1 MTKNKLPQGVATP
14 SPVKSH
20 KDTISASI
28 TGTGL
33 HDSRELE
40 NIFEKCRQSP
50 DKMLKLVRAFCETYL
65 MDQKQRPLKL
75 RPLQEDIIVSA
86 LTYPENE
93 KQRKLA
99 ILAPRGSGKSFALSV
114 AVCIYMFFN
123 RFRDLVFILAPT
135 EDQAALIFNYCYR
148 HFADNKFLDS
158 LVDGYRFHNKPNI
171 TLKGGTVMRR
181 APLAPTNQGQAIR
194 GQHPTFLI
202 VDESPLIDDRLFIDN
217 VEPAIISNKAPF
229 INLGT
234 PKSKENHMYRYLYDD
249 AYEQTFTRMH
259 YTWKD
264 AIKKGN
270 AYDPPYTEEEMLD
283 KMVEWGEDSIYW
295 RTEYECEFVESVSNV
310 FQPEKVKAC
319 YEDYELTKI
328 DGEVGGEGSSNITVA
343 VDIGK
348 SVNSTVITGW
358 CLEKSD
364 TENIARMVYC
374 EEINARTGG
383 HDIPYQRRRIMDV
396 ALGLGA
402 DRVII
407 DATGIGGAIEQDIRR
422 GCVDNGIHFIGFVF
436 TGGPK
441 GTKTQ
446 MYRDYQ
452 SFIQQGRVKVPNP
465 QLLHKDDAK
474 VINKWTREHFDL
486 EYTMDAAQKTEKIS
500 APNNKHDDYCDS
512 SAMGIHAT
520 LSMLPSQGTFASASV
535 NRPTRAP
542 RMERANHSGS
552 PLFATTRRR
561 NQLNKPSYTNL

>member
-1 MTKNKLPQGVATP
+1 MMDKIPQGSENP
-14 SPVKSH
+14 KPVKSH
-20 KDTISASI
+20 KGTISAAI
-28 TGTGL
+28 TGKGV

-75 RPLQEDIIVSA
+75 RPLQESIIVAA
-86 LTYPENE
+86 LTYPETG

-114 AVCIYMFFN
+114 AVTVYMFFN

-135 EDQAALIFNYCYR
+135 EDQASLIFNYVYR
-148 HFADNKFLDS
+148 HFADNKFLNS
-158 LVDGYRFHNKPNI
+158 LVKNYKFHNKPNI
-171 TLKGGTVMRR
+171 TLKGGTLMRR

-202 VDESPLIDDRLFIDN
+202 VDESPLIDDKLFIDN
-217 VEPAIISNKAPF
+217 VEPCIITNKAPF

-234 PKSKENHMYRYLYDD
+234 PKSKDNHMYRYLYDD
-249 AYEQTFTRMH
+249 AYESTFTRMH
-259 YTWKD
+259 YTWRD
-264 AIKKGN
+264 AILPGD
-270 AYDPPYTEEEMLD
+270 AYTPPYTEVEMLD
-283 KMVEWGEDSIYW
+283 KMTEWGEDSIYW

-310 FQPEKVKAC
+310 FQPEKVKSC
-319 YEDYELTKI
+319 YEDYQLISVDDEI
-328 DGEVGGEGSSNITVA
+328 GGQAGSNITVA

-348 SVNSTVITGW
+348 SVNSTVISAW
-358 CLEKSD
+358 QLEKSP
-364 TENIARMVYC
+364 TENIARLVYI

-396 ALGLGA
+396 ALALSA

-422 GCVDNGIHFIGFVF
+422 GCVDAGIHFIGFVF

-465 QLLHKDDAK
+465 QQLNRDDAK
-474 VINKWTREHFDL
+474 LINKWTREHFDL
-486 EYTMDAAQKTEKIS
+486 QYVMDAANKTEKIS

-520 LSMLPSQGTFASASV
+520 LSMLPAQGTFASTSIS
-535 NRPTRAP
+535 RPTSGLRQQQAT
-542 RMERANHSGS
+542 HSGS
-552 PLFATTRRR
+552 PLFATTRRGNR
-561 NQLNKPSYTNL
+561 LNKPGYSNL